1 MGTRDALISTRD
13 ELIEDILAWM
23 PPPSRHAFI
32 ARERLAGQSDD
43 DLKATH
49 SRLKRLEEWAQQEL
63 AGIPPETVEKRRKQ
77 IADDEAFAA
86 DLISALEQGKDLK
99 TVVERHQKAPPKP
112 AIVRATVDRGR
123 ATVVALESG
132 LTQRLEAP
140 SWLAEPAAGHIA
152 SDLALSPERFIN
164 RELSWLNF
172 NRRVLEESA
181 NASTR

>member
-13 ELIEDILAWM
+13 ELIEDILAWV

-63 AGIPPETVEKRRKQ
+63 AEIPPETVEKRRKQ

-86 DLISALEQGKDLK
+86 DLISALERGKDLK

-140 SWLAEPAAGHIA
+140 GWLAEPAAGHIA
-152 SDLALSPERFIN
+152 SDLALSPERSSIG
-164 RELSWLNF
+164 NF
-172 NRRVLEESA
+172 PGSISIAACWRKPPTT
-181 NASTR
+181 STR

>member
-13 ELIEDILAWM
+13 ELIEDILAWV

-32 ARERLAGQSDD
+32 ARERFAGQSDD

-63 AGIPPETVEKRRKQ
+63 AEIRPETVEKRRKQ

-86 DLISALEQGKDLK
+86 DLISALERGEDLE
-99 TVVERHQKAPPKP
+99 TVVERHQKTPPKP

-123 ATVVALESG
+123 ASVVALESD
-132 LTQRLEAP
+132 LTRRLEAP
-140 SWLAEPAAGHIA
+140 SWLAEPAAGHDAMNTDADWGRLVRRKTDGNSACPDVCI
-152 SDLALSPERFIN
+152 SP
-164 RELSWLNF
+164 
-172 NRRVLEESA
+172 A
-181 NASTR
+181 PTPP